1 MTARRQCAHWQVGK
15 PLQAITTKVATQIL
29 HAGRSSEARAEE
41 RTLQNAIHPKTKVD
55 VHDIGGGRELLK
67 PAHYNEPLPR
77 QKAID
82 DVVDISLLT

>member
-1 MTARRQCAHWQVGK
+1 MAAKNV
-15 PLQAITTKVATQIL
+15 QAV
-29 HAGRSSEARAEE
+29 RSSEARAEE

>member
-15 PLQAITTKVATQIL
+15 PLQAITTMAAKNVQAV
-29 HAGRSSEARAEE
+29 RSSEARAEE